1 MQYLSSLY
9 LPGALA
15 MWCALLFSVTALWGY
30 SLVLR
35 GDEGALRFARRAYTC
50 FAFSVVLAAVVMGFA
65 LVTRDFRIEYVHQY
79 SGLDLP
85 SHYQL
90 AAFWAGQKGSFLIW
104 LLWGSLL
111 GLGVYRTAGK
121 QEPTVM
127 AIYLTTLLGLVFIL
141 VRENPFV
148 MLNTTPTDGQGLNPL
163 LQDNWMVIHPPIMFI
178 GFAASA
184 IPFSFAMASLWRR
197 DTSGNWARRAFPWAL
212 GGFMVL
218 GLAIL
223 LGGYW
228 AYTTLGWGGYWG
240 WDPVENAS
248 FIPFLFGTVLI
259 HGLYMERSKGRFR
272 RINYVLATL
281 VFMSVLYGTFLTR
294 SGVLADFSV
303 HSFVDLGIS
312 GWLIGLMAF
321 FLLLSIYLLASRL
334 PKMPTHPNEDPLVS
348 RGTVLVL
355 SSIVILASAVMITAG
370 TSAPLLTA
378 FLKNPGQVGP
388 EFYNQVNLPIALLL
402 ALLLAVVPFL
412 TWKGTPLRELGKK
425 ILPSAIVAA
434 AVATFAGILAVH
446 NPFHLAYVFLATL
459 ALGTNLHKTVL
470 KGRDRGLASAGG
482 YLAHVGVGIILL
494 GFIASSAYD
503 QSTKVTL
510 ALDQPQKVGENTLT
524 FIGFAKKKSPRDKD
538 AMVVQVD
545 TPDGGRFYSYP
556 KMFRNN
562 RTGQTMVNPDVKN
575 TLLQD
580 YYVSPL
586 AYSIGRRA
594 DEPEMVELVQG
605 DSTEVGKYT
614 VRFNGLDLGIDGN
627 ALAKMQSGE
636 GVVTIGAKLDMIDPE
651 GKTTPVLPLFKVDQA
666 RRSSDTPPLSMDTG
680 GMVRISGIDPKNGKV
695 QLAFVGVPGM
705 SAEPT
710 TLSIDV
716 SRKPLIQLVWFGLY
730 VILFGGIL
738 SMVKRV
744 RQSVRPDPIQQ
755 EAPAGAGAGD
765 KS

>member
-15 MWCALLFSVTALWGY
+15 MWCALLFSVTSLWGY

-50 FAFSVVLAAVVMGFA
+50 FALSIVLASLVMAFA

-85 SHYQL
+85 AHYQL

-148 MLNTTPTDGQGLNPL
+148 MLNETPTDGQGLNPL

-197 DTSGNWARRAFPWAL
+197 DDSGRWARRAFPWAL

-312 GWLIGLMAF
+312 GYLIALMGF
-321 FLLLSIYLLASRL
+321 FLLMSVYLLATRL
-334 PKMPTHPNEDPLVS
+334 PKVETRRNEDPFLS

-355 SSIVILASAVMITAG
+355 STITILASALVITAG
-370 TSAPLLTA
+370 TSAPLLTG
-378 FLKNPGQVGP
+378 FLENPGQVGP
-388 EFYNQVNLPIALLL
+388 EFYNRVNLPIAILV

-412 TWKGTPLRELGKK
+412 TWKGTPMRELGKK
-425 ILPSAIVAA
+425 LLPSVIVAVVVSIVAA
-434 AVATFAGILAVH
+434 VVAVH
-446 NPFHLAYVFLATL
+446 NPLYLAYVFLAML

-470 KGRDRGLASAGG
+470 KARNRGLAAAGG
-482 YLAHVGVGIILL
+482 YLAHVGVGIILI
-494 GFIASSAYD
+494 GFMASSAYD

-510 ALDQPQKVGENTLT
+510 QLDQPKQVGENTLT
-524 FIGFAKKKSPRDKD
+524 FLGFAKKKSPRDKD

-545 TPDGGRFYSYP
+545 KPDGSRFYSYP
-556 KMFRNN
+556 KLFRNN
-562 RTGQTMVNPDVKN
+562 RTGQTMANPDVKSA
-575 TLLQD
+575 LLED
-580 YYVSPL
+580 FYVSPL
-586 AYSIGRRA
+586 EFSPGKAAGSA
-594 DEPEMVELVQG
+594 QMVELAQG
-605 DSTEVGKYT
+605 DSSTLGKLS
-614 VRFNGLDLGIDGN
+614 VRFDGFDMNVDGN
-627 ALAKMQSGE
+627 AFAKMSE
-636 GVVTIGAKLDMIDPE
+636 GVGEVTLGAKVDMVDPD
-651 GKTTPVLPLFKVDQA
+651 GTATPVMALYKFDQA
-666 RRSSDTPPLSMDTG
+666 SGRVDTPPAEIPG
-680 GMVRISGIDPKNGKV
+680 GGTVRIAGINANAQTV
-695 QLAFVGVPGM
+695 RLAFAGIPGLP
-705 SAEPT
+705 AEKGEPAM
-710 TLSIDV
+710 LSIDV
-716 SRKPLIQLVWFGLY
+716 TKKPLIQLVWFGLY
-730 VILFGGIL
+730 VILAGGIL
-738 SMVKRV
+738 STIKRV
-744 RQSVRPDPIQQ
+744 RQSVRPDPAQQ
-755 EAPAGAGAGD
+755 EAPAAENA
-765 KS
+765 